1 MFFPRILPGPLRFLL
16 LWSLPI
22 LLLSS
27 CASYKANLMF
37 QPLNEEGEI
46 DESQLAQQM
55 SLATKQYVIQP
66 GDYLSV
72 RVFTNNGESILD
84 PNGEVRFGG
93 PGGLGGVNPGTGP
106 SAGSAG
112 SSGAGGGSA
121 AASAAGG
128 SADNL
133 PSFLVQADG
142 RVRLPMVE
150 LVAVAG
156 RSLLQAD
163 SLLEGLYSKYYK
175 EVFVVTRVTNR
186 RVFVLGAPG
195 GKVITLNNEN
205 TTVLEV
211 LAQAGGISSLGGGG
225 EMGNAHRIRLIRGA
239 DPKTA
244 QVHQIDLSTINGM
257 RKASMQVTANDVVYI
272 EPVRRPGAEALR
284 DYGRVFAFFTG
295 IITAMGI
302 LLRFVI

>member
-1 MFFPRILPGPLRFLL
+1 MFFPRILTGPLRFLL
-16 LWSLPI
+16 LWSCPI
-22 LLLSS
+22 LFLSS
-27 CASYKANLMF
+27 CATYKANLMF
-37 QPLNEEGEI
+37 QPLNEKGEI
-46 DESQLAQQM
+46 DESQLSQQM
-55 SLATKQYVIQP
+55 SLVSKQYQIQP

-93 PGGLGGVNPGTGP
+93 PGGLGGLNPGTGA
-106 SAGSAG
+106 SAGSVGSTATGATAG
-112 SSGAGGGSA
+112 PAPGGD
-121 AASAAGG
+121 
-128 SADNL
+128 ADNL

-150 LVAVAG
+150 MVPVAG
-156 RSLLQAD
+156 RTLLQVD
-163 SLLEGLYSKYYK
+163 SLLESLYSKYYK
-175 EVFVVTRVTNR
+175 EVFVVSRVTNR

-205 TTVLEV
+205 TTLLEV
-211 LAQAGGISSLGGGG
+211 LAQAGGLSSLGGGG
-225 EMGNAHRIRLIRGA
+225 EMGNAHNIRLVRGL

-244 QVHQIDLSTINGM
+244 QVQQIDLSTIEGM
-257 RKASMQVTANDVVYI
+257 RKANLQVTANDVVYV

-295 IITAMGI
+295 IVTAI
-302 LLRFVI
+302 SLILRFVI